1 MTIDW
6 DRIGGRGV
14 ASAINNGIGQQYDL
28 QSASSG
34 VTMNLSGV
42 VTDGEKM
49 KMLISLDTSIDL
61 SKYTGFATEKN
72 ILKDE
77 SDSNAKVYGYL
88 GYDPESQKLIGVY
101 ETPDTLKDGTKEF
114 TFEAQNLIFTG
125 IGMFP

>member
-42 VTDGEKM
+42 VTDGEK
-49 KMLISLDTSIDL
+49 
-61 SKYTGFATEKN
+61 
-72 ILKDE
+72 
-77 SDSNAKVYGYL
+77 
-88 GYDPESQKLIGVY
+88 
-101 ETPDTLKDGTKEF
+101 
-114 TFEAQNLIFTG
+114 
-125 IGMFP
+125 